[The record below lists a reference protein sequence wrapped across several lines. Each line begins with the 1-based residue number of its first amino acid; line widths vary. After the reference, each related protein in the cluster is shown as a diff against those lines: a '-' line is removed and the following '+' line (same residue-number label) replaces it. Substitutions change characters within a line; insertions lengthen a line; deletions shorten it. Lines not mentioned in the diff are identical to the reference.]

1 MLWDASNILFPIL
14 IHVLGILSWMYSC
27 TAASNINLNWIW
39 RLNLN
44 SLWLMDTTTLPLLLA
59 KAVVQTWLRQGRWL
73 LNVNNSTAGK
83 NKCALFRIKLYY
95 IKWIH
100 SFNYIRFVLSY
111 SLLASLVSCY
121 VYTSLAEGSRSNTGH
136 ILTILIMLISSTSFQ
151 GV

>member
-1 MLWDASNILFPIL
+1 MRCFKYSFSYPNTCIRNTELDVQL
-14 IHVLGILSWMYSC
+14 YSC
-27 TAASNINLNWIW
+27 EQHKFE
-39 RLNLN
+39 LNLETKSEFSVVDGHHN
-44 SLWLMDTTTLPLLLA
+44 STITLA

-73 LNVNNSTAGK
+73 FNVNNSTAGK

-121 VYTSLAEGSRSNTGH
+121 VYTSLAEGSRSNTSH
-136 ILTILIMLISSTSFQ
+136 ILTILRIFISSTSFQ